1 MEKDYKKPYFYMVL
15 CKFVDHCDKVKTWDY
30 KLVIWFETLVIQG
43 ASCLMVT
50 LVSGWEPW
58 YFSKEI
64 RDMENIFGYMC

>member
-1 MEKDYKKPYFYMVL
+1 MLRVGDLISSRGTIHLF
-15 CKFVDHCDKVKTWDY
+15 
-30 KLVIWFETLVIQG
+30 
-43 ASCLMVT
+43 SCLMVT